1 MRSASNIN
9 TGLILA
15 KEKYSWPT
23 YWNLLLVF
31 VIPVSIYIAI
41 VVSES
46 LVVVTFTVVFVEF
59 LLLSISYFI
68 FIRRLLGNFG
78 YKLIDDIGRPIF
90 ISSLMAIFVI
100 SLNKFINIESSTIE
114 LLILIL
120 SGAAIY
126 IFLSYLFQ
134 RSNLMGLWEII
145 ISKE

>member
-41 VVSES
+41 VVSKS
-46 LVVVTFTVVFVEF
+46 LVVVTYTVVFVEV
-59 LLLSISYFI
+59 LLLFISYFI

-78 YKLIDDIGRPIF
+78 YKLIDDIGRPIL
-90 ISSLMAIFVI
+90 ISSLMAICVI
-100 SLNKFINIESSTIE
+100 YLNKFVNIESSTIE

-126 IFLSYLFQ
+126 IFLSYFFQ
-134 RSNLMGLWEII
+134 KRSFTELWEII
-145 ISKE
+145 IPRG